1 MEKLDLTKQYKTYY
15 TAKTTPEL
23 VDIEPAHFLS
33 LTGKGDP
40 SGAPFSDRL
49 QALYATAYA
58 VKFKSKQKGRDFIVP
73 KLEALWWYDEKR
85 FGKPSMTD
93 APTVVP
99 RSEWEYRLLIR
110 MPEYVTGKDVQVG
123 IDTVLLKNKS
133 ELAETI
139 EHYHMAEGKC
149 IQMLHVGPYSTEP
162 ETLAC
167 IAEFSQTNGLE
178 QNGAHH
184 EIYLSDFR
192 RTAPEKLKTILRE
205 PVVFKDVGK

>member
-1 MEKLDLTKQYKTYY
+1 MKKFDLMNRYKSYY

-23 VDIEPAHFLS
+23 VDIEPAYFLS

-40 SGAPFSDRL
+40 SGVPFANKL

-58 VKFKSKQKGRDFIVP
+58 IKFRSKQAGRDFTVA

-85 FGKPSMTD
+85 FGNPSMAD
-93 APTVVP
+93 APTKIP

-110 MPEYVTGKDVQVG
+110 IPEHITEKDVQQG
-123 IDTVLLKNKS
+123 IDIVLRKKKS
-133 ELAETI
+133 DLAGAI
-139 EHYHMAEGKC
+139 EFYRMAEGKC
-149 IQMLHVGPYSTEP
+149 IQVLHVGPYSTEP
-162 ETLAC
+162 GTLAR
-167 IAEFSQTNGLE
+167 IAEFSESNGLKR
-178 QNGAHH
+178 NGVHH

-205 PVVFKDVGK
+205 PVK